1 MNNPI
6 FPDQHEPEK
15 PTRYIANPVRVQL
28 PEDTARAQGRSSTQ
42 LDLVALAN
50 NIILREN
57 ECAELRKMV
66 RELSIRLSG
75 IYTAVEALKVSVER
89 TAPYGM
95 SSKLLA
101 GLEAFADAMSDD
113 DEYDGEF

>member
-1 MNNPI
+1 MSDPI

-15 PTRYIANPVRVQL
+15 PTYYIANPVRVQL
-28 PEDTARAQGRSSTQ
+28 PEAMARAQGRRFTQ

-50 NIILREN
+50 NIILRED
-57 ECAELRKMV
+57 ECVELRKMV

-75 IYTAVEALKVSVER
+75 LNTAVEALQANAAR
-89 TAPYGM
+89 TNPYGV

-101 GLEAFADAMSDD
+101 GLEAFADAMAD
-113 DEYDGEF
+113 DEPDEDPY